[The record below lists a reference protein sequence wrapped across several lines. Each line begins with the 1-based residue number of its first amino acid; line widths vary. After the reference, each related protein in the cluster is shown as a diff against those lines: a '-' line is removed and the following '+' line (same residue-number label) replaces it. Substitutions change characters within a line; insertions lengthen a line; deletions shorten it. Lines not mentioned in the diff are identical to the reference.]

1 MHFKEAEDKTS
12 AVSFKI
18 GSRFEIFTFL
28 SICAILALFSAEAV
42 ARWWWGGRK
51 LETSGAGNTLEK
63 SLEIPARENG
73 LGIKLEPPDG
83 FFRCRDEDSGWRGF
97 E

>member
-1 MHFKEAEDKTS
+1 MHLKEAEDKTS

-28 SICAILALFSAEAV
+28 SICVILALFSAEAV
-42 ARWWWGGRK
+42 ARWWWGGK

-63 SLEIPARENG
+63 SLEIPAER
-73 LGIKLEPPDG
+73 KCTWHKA
-83 FFRCRDEDSGWRGF
+83 R
-97 E
+97 